1 EAWERIIVGMSE
13 KKGSDDITPD
23 TVRTLVRYHVAR
35 QEIEQQ
41 VFTKD
46 CSECHEPE
54 ETLKKKKSRDEWIQ
68 TIRRMMA
75 KTDKMI
81 TDEDIDILINY
92 HMARTR

>member
-1 EAWERIIVGMSE
+1 M
-13 KKGSDDITPD
+13 
-23 TVRTLVRYHVAR
+23 AR

-92 HMARTR
+92 HIARTR